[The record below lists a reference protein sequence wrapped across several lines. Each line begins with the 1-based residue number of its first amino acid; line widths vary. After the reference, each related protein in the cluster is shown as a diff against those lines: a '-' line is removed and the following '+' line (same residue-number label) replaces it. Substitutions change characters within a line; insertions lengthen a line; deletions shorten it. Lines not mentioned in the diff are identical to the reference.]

1 MSGKSDTPQ
10 SFYNAIF
17 KTFDRIP
24 MVMGP
29 NNDGKTGYGL
39 PTAKKSHTL
48 TLKGADLEIFKKL
61 FSPAGVSKNT
71 GNGEV
76 ALYWLFN
83 CDVNNIKKFSKNGAT
98 NRCNLNQGGNE
109 MTDPDLKIG
118 TKLLEVKSYPGG
130 AFAGPGKGKLEG
142 LTRFNRFKEFIKIA
156 NFLAAAD
163 NFLNEELLDE
173 DTTGIQSLSYVELA
187 PAAENFC
194 MLRSVIRR
202 ERLQEYTVFQ
212 KMAKRMES
220 FDRTVKEHKILKTCA
235 TTDVGGEEIAKRILA
250 FLCLQAVGG
259 RETKQ
264 QDGLSG
270 GKPGFGNFM
279 VNVDSANNGKIEFLR
294 VDEGSIDMD
303 ALKLK
308 SNFLITGGNIRLNF
322 KQVFGS

>member
-17 KTFDRIP
+17 KTFDKIP

-29 NNDGKTGYGL
+29 NNNGQGGYGL
-39 PTAKKSHTL
+39 PTKKSKVITL
-48 TLKGADLEIFKKL
+48 ANKDLENFKKL
-61 FSPAGVSKNT
+61 FSPAGISKNT

-83 CDVNNIKKFSKNGAT
+83 CDAKNIDKLTKNGL
-98 NRCNLNQGGNE
+98 NQRCTLNQGGNE
-109 MTDPDLKIG
+109 QTDPDLKVG
-118 TKLLEVKSYPGG
+118 NKLLEVKSYPGG
-130 AFAGPGKGKLEG
+130 AFAGSGKGKLEG
-142 LTRFNRFKEFIKIA
+142 LTRFSRFKQFIKIA
-156 NFLAAAD
+156 NLLAAAD
-163 NFLNEELLDE
+163 NFLNEEQLEE
-173 DTTGIQSLSYVELA
+173 DSTGIQNLSFVELK
-187 PAAENFC
+187 PAAEHFC

-212 KMAKRMES
+212 KMDKKMKTFDDIAKQNK
-220 FDRTVKEHKILKTCA
+220 VLKECVTS
-235 TTDVGGEEIAKRILA
+235 DVGGDEIAKRILA

-294 VDEGSIDMD
+294 VDENGFNLDSLMQ
-303 ALKLK
+303 KK
-308 SNFLITGGNIRLNF
+308 NFSVAGGTIQLNF
-322 KQVFGS
+322 KEVFGT